1 MALAQASIWPVGL
14 KEGPAPQPGVRCL
27 RVQWA
32 EQWPCPHRVPQVHSA
47 TCCMAPMQEAGL
59 GWGGGR
65 DAWAGLMA
73 NLLPPP
79 SSPDFY

>member
-1 MALAQASIWPVGL
+1 MALAQASIWPSGL
-14 KEGPAPQPGVRCL
+14 KEGPGPQPGIQCL
-27 RVQWA
+27 WVQWA

-47 TCCMAPMQEAGL
+47 TCCMTPVQEAWPGV
-59 GWGGGR
+59 GEGGS
-65 DAWAGLMA
+65 AWAWLMA